1 MYFDASY
8 ENATTGATRENAHW
22 GILEIADMGEAKR
35 RGSRSQ
41 RVAAASTVIPTPDVM
56 RDSMG
61 FPESCRFV
69 GYVVHLPDSDEF
81 LAGASEPQP
90 GVVLYQYAAAPGLAK
105 VYANF
110 RTALKI
116 ADDIQ
121 KHRTVVAYLFDHGTQ
136 WLVGFQGTEPEPQL
150 A

>member
-1 MYFDASY
+1 
-8 ENATTGATRENAHW
+8 
-22 GILEIADMGEAKR
+22 MGEAKR

-41 RVAAASTVIPTPDVM
+41 RVAAASSVNPSPEAM

-81 LAGASEPQP
+81 LAGASEPHP
-90 GVVLYQYAAAPGLAK
+90 GAALYQYAATPGLAT
-105 VYANF
+105 VYPNF
-110 RTALKI
+110 RAALKV
-116 ADDIQ
+116 ADGIQ

-136 WLVGFQGTEPEPQL
+136 WLVGFQGREPEQQI